1 MTSRL
6 PQTNA
11 RQQVPVM
18 AVSMKGWH
26 DGSQTQR
33 AQRVCLAWAMQMTLW
48 FWKGTPLQ
56 DSVCQQVSHSAPPPP
71 PNSRAHKPAVLPL
84 KLHDNISAAELEVM
98 TEGVLDRKF
107 LQWKKDIVTDL
118 MGMVTPTIEAL
129 KWDIFELRE
138 ENKILK
144 ERFDKQVRDR
154 EKEVERENIVSAKVR
169 SVENEQYARRYNM
182 WSSG

>member
-1 MTSRL
+1 
-6 PQTNA
+6 
-11 RQQVPVM
+11 
-18 AVSMKGWH
+18 
-26 DGSQTQR
+26 
-33 AQRVCLAWAMQMTLW
+33 
-48 FWKGTPLQ
+48 
-56 DSVCQQVSHSAPPPP
+56 
-71 PNSRAHKPAVLPL
+71 
-84 KLHDNISAAELEVM
+84 M

-118 MGMVTPTIEAL
+118 MGMITPTIEAL
-129 KWDIFELRE
+129 KGDIFELRE